1 MSKRHGPLVIGVTD
15 PLRHPGS
22 RYPVALTAA
31 LADLAI
37 STAAVPSGAE
47 VALEVAVEAM
57 ADGRLTVTGTVVA
70 PYEAACRR
78 CLEPVAGRVEARVKE
93 VFEGVPVE
101 GETYPRHG
109 EQIDLEQL
117 ARDAVLLALPLAPLC
132 RDDCAGPDPLDHP
145 VTVADGDGPVEGD
158 DGHEAPPTDP
168 RWAALRELR
177 FD

>member
-1 MSKRHGPLVIGVTD
+1 MSKRHGPLMVGVTD
-15 PLRHPGS
+15 PLRHAGT
-22 RYPVALTAA
+22 RYPVALVAS

-37 STAAVPSGAE
+37 STAAVPGGAE
-47 VALEVAVEAM
+47 VTLAVVVEAM
-57 ADGRLTVTGTVVA
+57 ADGRLTVTGTVSA
-70 PYEAACRR
+70 PYEGACRR

-93 VFEGVPVE
+93 VFEPRPVE
-101 GETYPRHG
+101 GETYPLVG

-132 RDDCAGPDPLDHP
+132 RDDCAGPDPADHP
-145 VTVADGDGPVEGD
+145 VTVADLDAPVEGVD
-158 DGHEAPPTDP
+158 DDDAPPTDP